1 MASCFYKGRAGAKE
15 TPPHK
20 TLRHPGK
27 EVQSLPHLCPVG
39 GHYFK
44 MCCQHMRALLHCANS
59 WSPRAP
65 VQEQAGTG
73 WGKLPAPGSGRDNRQ
88 GLTQAPSLPLRG
100 PSGPR
105 ISTALRW
112 KTPCLQLRPLFTWV
126 CFPILKRWNTWQVD
140 NHPWA
145 WKNQTQEMM
154 LYSEKTWSLPKFNV
168 LAKLPY
174 KLGIYMQFINQ
185 DITNVILQE
194 AKGVKYSIKSSVY

>member
-27 EVQSLPHLCPVG
+27 EVQSRPHLCPVG

-88 GLTQAPSLPLRG
+88 GLTSPQPAAPRPQRPPHLN
-100 PSGPR
+100 
-105 ISTALRW
+105 STAL
-112 KTPCLQLRPLFTWV
+112 KNTLPPTSATFHLNLFS
-126 CFPILKRWNTWQVD
+126 
-140 NHPWA
+140 HPG
-145 WKNQTQEMM
+145 EMEH
-154 LYSEKTWSLPKFNV
+154 LT
-168 LAKLPY
+168 
-174 KLGIYMQFINQ
+174 G
-185 DITNVILQE
+185 
-194 AKGVKYSIKSSVY
+194 